1 MAIAYGFS
9 EYGGPGTQ
17 QVFDLEIPRPGPGQ
31 LVVAVHA
38 AGVNPADWK
47 VRAGTRKDTVPVA
60 LPAVLGREVSGVVT
74 AVGENGKGFVVGDA
88 VFGSTA
94 TGFGGYA
101 EYTVLN
107 ADSAAHKPEGL
118 GFAAAATIPVAA
130 GTALDIVEQL
140 EIVDADT
147 VLVLGA
153 GGGVGSAVTQLAH
166 AQGAAVLGVA
176 SAGKTDLVEAN
187 GGIWI
192 EAGPGS
198 EERIAA
204 AGERAGKVTVIVDL
218 VGGDVLARAAS
229 ACGPDVRL
237 ISVADP
243 TRASDLG
250 GSGVDRRRTTEVFAR
265 VAALIESGVLDPRIE
280 HTVPLGE
287 AGRALALVEDGHA
300 RGKVVVTVR

>member
-1 MAIAYGFS
+1 
-9 EYGGPGTQ
+9 
-17 QVFDLEIPRPGPGQ
+17 
-31 LVVAVHA
+31 
-38 AGVNPADWK
+38 
-47 VRAGTRKDTVPVA
+47 
-60 LPAVLGREVSGVVT
+60 
-74 AVGENGKGFVVGDA
+74 VVGDA

-118 GFAAAATIPVAA
+118 AFAAAATIPVAA

-166 AQGAAVLGVA
+166 VQGAAVLGVA

-192 EAGPGS
+192 ESGPGS
-198 EERIAA
+198 EERIVA
-204 AGERAGKVTVIVDL
+204 AGESAGKVTAIVDL
-218 VGGDVLARAAS
+218 VGGDVLARAAA

-243 TRASDLG
+243 ARASDLG

-265 VAALIESGVLDPRIE
+265 FG
-280 HTVPLGE
+280 
-287 AGRALALVEDGHA
+287 ALV
-300 RGKVVVTVR
+300 